1 MWYKTNVERSIRGR
15 RNDMTTD
22 NNNTKSYEIWWYDE
36 LTDNWL
42 LIYSSIDTYEQAIYL
57 IDSRFDDSI
66 DDKFR
71 IYEKSISISKKLLKE
86 I

>member
-1 MWYKTNVERSIRGR
+1 MN
-15 RNDMTTD
+15 TD
-22 NNNTKSYEIWWYDE
+22 NVNKLYEIWWYDE

-42 LIYSSIDTYEQAIYL
+42 LIYSSIDTYEEAIYL
-57 IDSRFDDSI
+57 IDNRSDDSI

-71 IYEKSISISKKLLKE
+71 IYEKSISISKKLIKE

>member
-1 MWYKTNVERSIRGR
+1 MN
-15 RNDMTTD
+15 TD
-22 NNNTKSYEIWWYDE
+22 NVNKLYEIWWYDE

-42 LIYSSIDTYEQAIYL
+42 LIYGSIDTYEEAIYL
-57 IDSRFDDSI
+57 IDNRSDDSI

>member
-1 MWYKTNVERSIRGR
+1 MNTNNV
-15 RNDMTTD
+15 N
-22 NNNTKSYEIWWYDE
+22 KLYEIWWYDE

-42 LIYSSIDTYEQAIYL
+42 LIYSSIDTYEEAIYL
-57 IDSRFDDSI
+57 IDSRSDDSI

>member
-1 MWYKTNVERSIRGR
+1 MN
-15 RNDMTTD
+15 TD
-22 NNNTKSYEIWWYDE
+22 NVNKLYEIWWYDE

-42 LIYSSIDTYEQAIYL
+42 LIYGSIDTYEEAIYL
-57 IDSRFDDSI
+57 IDNRSDDSI
-66 DDKFR
+66 NDKFR

>member
-1 MWYKTNVERSIRGR
+1 MN
-15 RNDMTTD
+15 TD
-22 NNNTKSYEIWWYDE
+22 NVNKLYEIWWYDK

-42 LIYSSIDTYEQAIYL
+42 LIYSSIDTYEEAIYL
-57 IDSRFDDSI
+57 IDSRSDDSI

>member
-1 MWYKTNVERSIRGR
+1 MN
-15 RNDMTTD
+15 TD
-22 NNNTKSYEIWWYDE
+22 NVNKLYEIWWYDK

-42 LIYSSIDTYEQAIYL
+42 LIYSSINTYEQAIYL
-57 IDSRFDDSI
+57 IDSRSDDSI

>member
-1 MWYKTNVERSIRGR
+1 MN
-15 RNDMTTD
+15 TD
-22 NNNTKSYEIWWYDE
+22 NVNKLYEIWWYDE

-42 LIYSSIDTYEQAIYL
+42 LIYSSIDTYEEAIYL
-57 IDSRFDDSI
+57 IDSRSDDSI
-66 DDKFR
+66 DDKFK

>member
-1 MWYKTNVERSIRGR
+1 
-15 RNDMTTD
+15 MTT
-22 NNNTKSYEIWWYDE
+22 NNVNKLYEIWWYDE

-57 IDSRFDDSI
+57 IDSRSDDSI

>member
-1 MWYKTNVERSIRGR
+1 MN
-15 RNDMTTD
+15 TD
-22 NNNTKSYEIWWYDE
+22 NVNKLYEIWWYDE

-42 LIYSSIDTYEQAIYL
+42 LIYSSIDTYEEAIYL
-57 IDSRFDDSI
+57 IDSRSDDSI

>member
-1 MWYKTNVERSIRGR
+1 MN
-15 RNDMTTD
+15 TD
-22 NNNTKSYEIWWYDE
+22 NVNKLYEIWWYDE

-57 IDSRFDDSI
+57 IDSRSDDSI

>member
-1 MWYKTNVERSIRGR
+1 MN
-15 RNDMTTD
+15 TD
-22 NNNTKSYEIWWYDE
+22 NVNKLYEIWWYDE

-42 LIYSSIDTYEQAIYL
+42 LIYSNIDTYEEAIYL
-57 IDSRFDDSI
+57 IDSRSDDSI

>member
-1 MWYKTNVERSIRGR
+1 
-15 RNDMTTD
+15 MTTD

-42 LIYSSIDTYEQAIYL
+42 LIYGSIDTYEEAIYL
-57 IDSRFDDSI
+57 IDNRS

>member
-1 MWYKTNVERSIRGR
+1 MN
-15 RNDMTTD
+15 TD
-22 NNNTKSYEIWWYDE
+22 NVNKLYEIWWYDK

>member
-1 MWYKTNVERSIRGR
+1 
-15 RNDMTTD
+15 MTTD

-71 IYEKSISISKKLLKE
+71 IYEKSISISKKLIKE

>member
-1 MWYKTNVERSIRGR
+1 
-15 RNDMTTD
+15 MTTD

-71 IYEKSISISKKLLKE
+71 IYEKSISISKKLVKE

>member
-1 MWYKTNVERSIRGR
+1 
-15 RNDMTTD
+15 MTTD

-57 IDSRFDDSI
+57 IDSRSDDSI

>member
-1 MWYKTNVERSIRGR
+1 
-15 RNDMTTD
+15 MTTD

-36 LTDNWL
+36 LTENWL
-42 LIYSSIDTYEQAIYL
+42 LIYSSIDTYEEAIYL
-57 IDSRFDDSI
+57 IDSRSDDSI

>member
-1 MWYKTNVERSIRGR
+1 MNTNNV
-15 RNDMTTD
+15 N
-22 NNNTKSYEIWWYDE
+22 KLYEIWWYDK

-42 LIYSSIDTYEQAIYL
+42 LIYSSIDTYEEAIYL
-57 IDSRFDDSI
+57 IDSRSDDSI

>member
-1 MWYKTNVERSIRGR
+1 
-15 RNDMTTD
+15 MTTD

-42 LIYSSIDTYEQAIYL
+42 LIYSSINTYEQAIYL
-57 IDSRFDDSI
+57 IDSRSDDSI

>member
-1 MWYKTNVERSIRGR
+1 MN
-15 RNDMTTD
+15 TD
-22 NNNTKSYEIWWYDE
+22 NVNKLYEIWWYDE

-71 IYEKSISISKKLLKE
+71 IYEKSISISKKLIKE

>member
-1 MWYKTNVERSIRGR
+1 MN
-15 RNDMTTD
+15 TD
-22 NNNTKSYEIWWYDE
+22 NVNKLYEIWWYDE

-57 IDSRFDDSI
+57 IDNRFDDSI

>member
-1 MWYKTNVERSIRGR
+1 MNTNNV
-15 RNDMTTD
+15 N
-22 NNNTKSYEIWWYDE
+22 KLYEIWWYDE

-42 LIYSSIDTYEQAIYL
+42 LIYSSIDTYEEAIYL
-57 IDSRFDDSI
+57 IDNRSDDSI

-71 IYEKSISISKKLLKE
+71 IYEKSISISKKLIKE

>member
-1 MWYKTNVERSIRGR
+1 MNTNNV
-15 RNDMTTD
+15 N
-22 NNNTKSYEIWWYDE
+22 KLYEIWWYDE

-42 LIYSSIDTYEQAIYL
+42 LIYSSIDTYEEAIYL
-57 IDSRFDDSI
+57 IDSRSDDSI
-66 DDKFR
+66 NDKFR

>member
-1 MWYKTNVERSIRGR
+1 
-15 RNDMTTD
+15 MTTD

-57 IDSRFDDSI
+57 IDSRFDNSI

>member
-1 MWYKTNVERSIRGR
+1 MN
-15 RNDMTTD
+15 TD
-22 NNNTKSYEIWWYDE
+22 NVNKLYEIWWYDE

-42 LIYSSIDTYEQAIYL
+42 LIYSSIDTYEEAIYL
-57 IDSRFDDSI
+57 IDSRSDDSI

-86 I
+86 IQ

>member
-1 MWYKTNVERSIRGR
+1 
-15 RNDMTTD
+15 MTTD

-42 LIYSSIDTYEQAIYL
+42 LIYSSIDTYEEAIYL
-57 IDSRFDDSI
+57 IDSRSDDSI

>member
-1 MWYKTNVERSIRGR
+1 MN
-15 RNDMTTD
+15 TD
-22 NNNTKSYEIWWYDE
+22 NVNKLYEIWWYDE

-42 LIYSSIDTYEQAIYL
+42 LIYSSINTYEQAIYL
-57 IDSRFDDSI
+57 IDSRSDDSI

>member
-1 MWYKTNVERSIRGR
+1 MWYKTNVERSIVR

>member
-1 MWYKTNVERSIRGR
+1 
-15 RNDMTTD
+15 MTTD
-22 NNNTKSYEIWWYDE
+22 NNNTKSYEIWCYHQ

-57 IDSRFDDSI
+57 INSRFDDSI

-86 I
+86 IQ

>member
-1 MWYKTNVERSIRGR
+1 MNTNNV
-15 RNDMTTD
+15 N
-22 NNNTKSYEIWWYDE
+22 KLYEIWWYDK

>member
-1 MWYKTNVERSIRGR
+1 MN
-15 RNDMTTD
+15 TD
-22 NNNTKSYEIWWYDE
+22 NVNKLYEIWWYDE

-42 LIYSSIDTYEQAIYL
+42 LIYSSIDTYEQATYL
-57 IDSRFDDSI
+57 IDSRFDNSI

-71 IYEKSISISKKLLKE
+71 IYEKSICISKKLLKE

>member
-1 MWYKTNVERSIRGR
+1 MN
-15 RNDMTTD
+15 TD
-22 NNNTKSYEIWWYDE
+22 NVNKLYEIWWYDE

-42 LIYSSIDTYEQAIYL
+42 LIYSSIDTYEEAIYL
-57 IDSRFDDSI
+57 IDNRSDDNI

>member
-1 MWYKTNVERSIRGR
+1 MNTNNV
-15 RNDMTTD
+15 N
-22 NNNTKSYEIWWYDE
+22 KLYEIWWYDE

-57 IDSRFDDSI
+57 IDNRSDDSI

>member
-1 MWYKTNVERSIRGR
+1 MI
-15 RNDMTTD
+15 TD

-42 LIYSSIDTYEQAIYL
+42 LIYSSIDTYEEAIYL
-57 IDSRFDDSI
+57 IDNRSDDSI

>member
-1 MWYKTNVERSIRGR
+1 MN
-15 RNDMTTD
+15 TD
-22 NNNTKSYEIWWYDE
+22 NVNKLYEIWWYDE

-42 LIYSSIDTYEQAIYL
+42 LIYSSIDTYEEAIYL
-57 IDSRFDDSI
+57 IDSRSDNSI

>member
-1 MWYKTNVERSIRGR
+1 MN
-15 RNDMTTD
+15 TD
-22 NNNTKSYEIWWYDE
+22 NVNKLYEIWWYDE

-42 LIYSSIDTYEQAIYL
+42 LIYSSIDTYEEAIYL
-57 IDSRFDDSI
+57 IDNRSDDSI
-66 DDKFR
+66 DNKFR

>member
-1 MWYKTNVERSIRGR
+1 MN
-15 RNDMTTD
+15 TD
-22 NNNTKSYEIWWYDE
+22 NVTKLYEIWWYDE

-42 LIYSSIDTYEQAIYL
+42 LIYSSIDTYEEAIYL
-57 IDSRFDDSI
+57 IDNRSDDSI

>member
-1 MWYKTNVERSIRGR
+1 
-15 RNDMTTD
+15 MTTD

-42 LIYSSIDTYEQAIYL
+42 LIYSSIDTYEEAIYL
-57 IDSRFDDSI
+57 IDNRF

>member
-1 MWYKTNVERSIRGR
+1 
-15 RNDMTTD
+15 MTTD
-22 NNNTKSYEIWWYDE
+22 NVNKLYEIWWYDE

-57 IDSRFDDSI
+57 INSRSDDSV